1 MIVGGAVDKAKCELW
16 ALTYTMWTGSWQ
28 LYLELEFWNWDHLLE
43 ILNSKTIGSGIPFLI
58 TAAPQP
64 SLELLPD
71 SLLLE
76 ILSLLDVH
84 SLICLSRVCK
94 RFHHLYTDEY
104 IWSNVDLTSRSVGSK
119 LDVRKLKKI
128 VHDRIPPTLRRV
140 KLSSNHPKKP
150 PVVTASVLNDLF
162 SKCPTIKNITLENCD
177 LTTVLVT
184 QVVRL
189 QWHNSYLVLL
199 TLDGFPWWYVS
210 SYHLIVLSP
219 SLQFPADCKFYHSG
233 SLECITLTHCEVQFR
248 WMETVRP
255 EWPQLRYLSLASTA
269 KISDYDLKCIA
280 SCKAWANSL
289 RSVLLCTH
297 FELGATISLPNY
309 HESLDHFSF

>member
-1 MIVGGAVDKAKCELW
+1 M
-16 ALTYTMWTGSWQ
+16 
-28 LYLELEFWNWDHLLE
+28 
-43 ILNSKTIGSGIPFLI
+43 NSKTIGSVIPFLI

-84 SLICLSRVCK
+84 SLIRLSRVCK

-189 QWHNSYLVLL
+189 Q
-199 TLDGFPWWYVS
+199 
-210 SYHLIVLSP
+210 
-219 SLQFPADCKFYHSG
+219 
-233 SLECITLTHCEVQFR
+233 
-248 WMETVRP
+248 
-255 EWPQLRYLSLASTA
+255 
-269 KISDYDLKCIA
+269 
-280 SCKAWANSL
+280 
-289 RSVLLCTH
+289 
-297 FELGATISLPNY
+297 
-309 HESLDHFSF
+309 